1 MIFSSYLTGNPCTEF
16 EGYREFVIA
25 TLPQLLI
32 LDGEK
37 IKKSERIVALQKYN
51 RIRSEILEQEKLYLK
66 HNQYKSEDIKEDL
79 ENSWNDQETCDEES
93 QSNFWKQQTKNTPQ
107 SRIEIYKHMEKSRK
121 KPNSETKKPKLV
133 RKLITDDGKILN
145 VNEPKLDFEFA
156 DDEEN
161 NCYKLDLAVF
171 RFLDTS
177 LLEADV
183 QPNHVRV
190 KVKGK
195 YFQLLLPG
203 EVHPDRSTCQRS
215 QTTGHLVII
224 MPKADEVLM
233 GRKCLGNSHSS
244 INNQEKKKNVSE
256 KHDLG
261 MKNQSIMYSIDKIVN
276 IEANQNK
283 ELVSHIKD
291 QEEVFVDNPDVPPLL

>member
-1 MIFSSYLTGNPCTEF
+1 MKE
-16 EGYREFVIA
+16 
-25 TLPQLLI
+25 QL
-32 LDGEK
+32 
-37 IKKSERIVALQKYN
+37 
-51 RIRSEILEQEKLYLK
+51 
-66 HNQYKSEDIKEDL
+66 ED
-79 ENSWNDQETCDEES
+79 SWNDQEKCYEES

-121 KPNSETKKPKLV
+121 KPNSEIKKPKIA

-145 VNEPKLDFEFA
+145 VNEPKLDFEFI

-183 QPNHVRV
+183 QPNYVRV
-190 KVKGK
+190 KVKDK

-215 QTTGHLVII
+215 QTTGHLVFII
-224 MPKADEVLM
+224 PKADEVIT
-233 GRKCLGNSHSS
+233 GRKCLGNSNSS
-244 INNQEKKKNVSE
+244 INNQEEKKNTSE
-256 KHDLG
+256 KQDLNT
-261 MKNQSIMYSIDKIVN
+261 KNRKIGNKSLLYSIDKIVD
-276 IEANQNK
+276 IKTNQNK
-283 ELVSHIKD
+283 EFVSHSKD
-291 QEEVFVDNPDVPPLL
+291 QKEVFVDNPDVPPLL